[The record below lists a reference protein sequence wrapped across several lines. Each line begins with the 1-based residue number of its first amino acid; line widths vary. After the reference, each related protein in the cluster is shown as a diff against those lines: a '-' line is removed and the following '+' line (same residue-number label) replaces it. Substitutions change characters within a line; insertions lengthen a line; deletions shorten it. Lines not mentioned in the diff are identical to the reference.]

1 MERSEFHPN
10 PERLM
15 QANMRKDSIIE
26 DLKKE
31 SVQLRRENTELKRI
45 IKHSLSYLRYD
56 IPEEIDLSVSDSV
69 PSSWAKRDEQFNPIR
84 RMVLEV
90 VLDLCKRLGRDVS
103 YKEISEAFSQRY
115 TQAYR
120 NMGNDPAGTIS
131 RRVRELAEPKFGE
144 WLKSYNE
151 GRWYPGPEA
160 AKQLGIPEKLEAGT
174 T

>member
-1 MERSEFHPN
+1 MSSEFHPN
-10 PERLM
+10 LERLM

-84 RMVLEV
+84 RMVLDI

-131 RRVRELAEPKFGE
+131 RRVRELAEPKFGQ
-144 WLKSYNE
+144 WLVSFNE
-151 GRWYPGPEA
+151 GKWYPGPGA
-160 AKQLGIPEKLEAGT
+160 AKQLKVPEKAEVRT
-174 T
+174 P